1 MSFPTLPKAFRGPVG
16 LIGVLL
22 LAVLAGSFSD
32 ALRPLDEGLQRLATR
47 LVPEMRPGVPVT
59 LIEIHESGQALD
71 RARLARAVERLDA
84 MGAAAIGLHLPLDHP
99 HTPPRLEQWLGQAR
113 SSLGP
118 EATDPWRRD
127 LDTDDRL
134 ARALAGHGRAVLAA
148 PLAMGAGPA
157 PVPHPDALLGVD
169 PTARAWY
176 DWAVFRPLFRP
187 AEPPGR
193 NLAVHWPTPVLASA
207 GLPAATATP
216 DRPQPLTPGVVPVQ
230 EGYLAGFALPL
241 AAAVRGV
248 APDGII
254 VEPGRGV
261 RLGET
266 RIALGPD
273 RGLGV
278 IPPRQDPR
286 GRQVDVHRLDTLLAG
301 DLGISQ
307 IQGRAVIL
315 GMAEGTGQP
324 LMSHAGLTLPQATW
338 SAWGTAALVEGHRVD
353 MGGWFYGAERLLI
366 ILAALY
372 LLWMPA
378 QWHLSTTGALL
389 SGVGVFVLLNL
400 ALGLVLLLQWWL
412 PLVLPALVI
421 ALGHPLLA
429 LRRWVLDRLEGD
441 RRDASEAWLQLG
453 IARQGQGHLDP
464 AFQAYGQCR
473 LDSDKLFTQLY
484 QLGRDF
490 ERRRQYGRA
499 VEVYRFLHSRRV
511 DFLDTTQR
519 LERLKPFVGSR
530 QPRLGEMQRMGGGK
544 ELAVD
549 GDGLEKPMIGRYKVE
564 RQLGRGSMGIVY
576 LGVDPHIQ
584 RKVAIKTLALNR
596 EFEPELL
603 EEAKWRFFRE
613 AEASGR
619 LNHRN
624 IVTVYDVGEEHDLAF
639 IAMDYLRGVC
649 LDQFTRAPD
658 LLPVTEVLEV
668 CAQVADAL
676 DYAHQQEVIHRDVKP
691 ANVIYDQDK
700 GLVKI
705 TDFGIASVTDHNK
718 TRTGT
723 ILGTPAFMSPE
734 QVAGRSVDNRT
745 DLYSLG
751 VMLYQML
758 GGRLPFTGDTM
769 AGLVYQIT
777 QTHPAEITDLRP
789 ELGPLVKVIV
799 TKSLQKNPAKRYQ
812 TGSEMARVLRDC
824 IEAFRRTPR
833 PGQFSGMASD
843 YYHDH

>member
-1 MSFPTLPKAFRGPVG
+1 MSLPTLRKAVLGPAG
-16 LIGVLL
+16 LIGLVLL
-22 LAVLAGSFSD
+22 VVLAGSFSD
-32 ALRPLDEGLQRLATR
+32 ALRPLDEGLRSLATR
-47 LVPEMRPGVPVT
+47 LVPDMRPGVPVT
-59 LIEIHESGQALD
+59 LIEIHDSAQALD

-99 HTPPRLEQWLGQAR
+99 HTPPRLEPWLGQAR
-113 SSLGP
+113 NALGP
-118 EATDPWRRD
+118 EMAESWRHE

-134 ARALAGHGRAVLAA
+134 AQALTGHGRSVLAA
-148 PLAMGAGPA
+148 PLAMGAGTA
-157 PVPHPDALLGVD
+157 SVPHPDALLNVD
-169 PTARAWY
+169 RSARAWY
-176 DWAVFRPLFRP
+176 DWGVFRPLFRP

-193 NLAVHWPTPVLASA
+193 DLAVHWPTRALATA

-216 DRPQPLTPGVVPVQ
+216 DRPRPLAPGIVPVE
-230 EGYLAGFALPL
+230 EGYLAGFAVPL

-248 APDGII
+248 AVDDII
-254 VEPGRGV
+254 VEPGRGL

-266 RIALGPD
+266 RITLGPD
-273 RGLGV
+273 RSLGV
-278 IPPRQDPR
+278 IPPRHDPR
-286 GRQVDVHRLDTLLAG
+286 GRQVEVHRLDTLMAG
-301 DLGISQ
+301 DLGNSQ

-315 GMAEGTGQP
+315 GMAEGAGQP

-338 SAWGTAALVEGHRVD
+338 SAWATAALVEGHRVAT
-353 MGGWFYGAERLLI
+353 GGWFHGAERLLI
-366 ILAALY
+366 LLAALY
-372 LLWMPA
+372 LLWLPA
-378 QWHLSTTGALL
+378 RLHLSTTGLL
-389 SGVGVFVLLNL
+389 ISGVTVFVLLNL
-400 ALGLVLLLQWWL
+400 SIGLVLLLQWWL
-412 PLVLPALVI
+412 PVVLPALVI

-429 LRRWVLDRLEGD
+429 LRCWLLDRLEGD
-441 RRDASEAWLQLG
+441 RREASEAWLQLG
-453 IARQGQGHLDP
+453 IGQQGQGHLEP
-464 AFQAYGQCR
+464 AFDAYRHCR
-473 LDSDKLFTQLY
+473 LDSDTLFAQLY

-499 VEVYRFLHSRRV
+499 VEVFRFLQSRHS
-511 DFLDTTQR
+511 DFRDTTQR

-530 QPRLGEMQRMGGGK
+530 QPRLGEMQRMGGGR

-549 GDGLEKPMIGRYKVE
+549 DDSLEKPMIGRYNVE

-603 EEAKWRFFRE
+603 EQAKWRFFRE

-639 IAMDYLRGVC
+639 IAMDYLQGVP
-649 LDQFTRAPD
+649 LDQFTQPLT
-658 LLPVTEVLEV
+658 LLPITEVLEV

-676 DYAHQQEVIHRDVKP
+676 DYAHQQEVIHRDIKP
-691 ANVIYDQDK
+691 ANVIYDQGK

-734 QVAGRSVDNRT
+734 QVAGKPVDSRT
-745 DLYSLG
+745 DLFSLG

-758 GGRLPFTGDTM
+758 SGQLPFTADTM

-789 ELGPLVKVIV
+789 ELGPLVGVIV
-799 TKSLQKNPAKRYQ
+799 TKSLQKDPAKRYQ
-812 TGSEMARVLRDC
+812 TGGEMARALRGC
-824 IEAFRRTPR
+824 IEAFRRMPR
-833 PGQFSGMASD
+833 PGQFSGSASD

>member
-1 MSFPTLPKAFRGPVG
+1 MSFPTLRKAILGPTG

-32 ALRPLDEGLQRLATR
+32 VLRPLDEGLQRLATR
-47 LVPEMRPGVPVT
+47 LVPDMRPGVPVT
-59 LIEIHESGQALD
+59 LIEIHASGQALD

-113 SSLGP
+113 ASLGL
-118 EATDPWRRD
+118 EAVEPWQRD
-127 LDTDDRL
+127 LATDDRL
-134 ARALAGHGRAVLAA
+134 AEALARHGRAVLAA
-148 PLAMGAGPA
+148 PQAMGAGPA
-157 PVPHPDALLGVD
+157 LVPHPDALLAVD
-169 PTARAWY
+169 ASARAWY

-187 AEPPGR
+187 ARLPGAD
-193 NLAVHWPTPVLASA
+193 LAVHWPTSTLASA
-207 GLPAATATP
+207 GLPAVTATP
-216 DRPQPLTPGVVPVQ
+216 DRPRPLAPGVVPMA

-241 AAAVRGV
+241 AAAAWG
-248 APDGII
+248 AELNDIT

-261 RLGET
+261 RLGEA
-266 RIALGPD
+266 RITLGPD
-273 RGLGV
+273 RSLGV
-278 IPPRQDPR
+278 IPPRHDPR
-286 GRQVDVHRLDTLLAG
+286 GRQVETHRLDTLMAG
-301 DLGISQ
+301 NLGNSQ

-338 SAWGTAALVEGHRVD
+338 SAWSTAALIEGHRVG
-353 MGGWFYGAERLLI
+353 MGGWFHGAERFLI

-372 LLWMPA
+372 LLWLPA
-378 QWHLSTTGALL
+378 RLHLSTTGALI
-389 SGVGVFVLLNL
+389 SGVSVFLLLNL
-400 ALGLVLLLQWWL
+400 ALGLVLFLQWWI
-412 PLVLPALVI
+412 PVVLPALVI

-429 LRRWVLDRLEGD
+429 LRYWVLDRLQRD
-441 RRDASEAWLQLG
+441 RREASEAWLQLG
-453 IARQGQGHLDP
+453 MGQQGQGHLEP
-464 AFQAYGQCR
+464 AFEAYSHCR
-473 LDSDKLFTQLY
+473 MDSDTLFAQLY
-484 QLGRDF
+484 QLGRDL

-499 VEVYRFLHSRRV
+499 VEVFRFLQARHPAFR
-511 DFLDTTQR
+511 DTTQR

-549 GDGLEKPMIGRYKVE
+549 DDSLEKPMIGRYNVE

-603 EEAKWRFFRE
+603 EQAKWRFFRE

-639 IAMDYLRGVC
+639 IAMDYLQGVS
-649 LDQFTRAPD
+649 LDQFTRFPH
-658 LLPVTEVLEV
+658 LLPINEVLDV

-676 DYAHQQEVIHRDVKP
+676 DYAHQQEVIHRDIKP

-734 QVAGRSVDNRT
+734 QVAGKPVDSRT
-745 DLYSLG
+745 DLFSLG

-758 GGRLPFTGDTM
+758 SGQLPFTADTM

-789 ELGPLVKVIV
+789 ELGPLVGVIV
-799 TKSLQKNPAKRYQ
+799 TKSLQKDPAKRYQ
-812 TGSEMARVLRDC
+812 TGGEMARALRGC
-824 IEAFRRTPR
+824 IEAFRRMPR
-833 PGQFSGMASD
+833 PGQFSGTASD